1 MKRLGKANNE
11 EETDIDITP
20 MLDVVFIM
28 LIFFIVT
35 ASFVRESGIDIN
47 KPPQSNEPPDPT
59 APKPI
64 VVEINKLNEIT
75 IERNVVD
82 YRAIKSTVTRL
93 KAERPESNV
102 VVRVDP
108 KAQTKTIVQAV
119 DGIKSANVPLPTI
132 SMIEGG

>member
-1 MKRLGKANNE
+1 MVSCIE
-11 EETDIDITP
+11 
-20 MLDVVFIM
+20 
-28 LIFFIVT
+28 
-35 ASFVRESGIDIN
+35 
-47 KPPQSNEPPDPT
+47 PT

-108 KAQTKTIVQAV
+108 KAQTKTIIQAV
-119 DGIKSANVPLPTI
+119 DGIKSANVDLPTI
-132 SMIEGG
+132 SMMEGS